1 MTAKTMQ
8 REMVATLV
16 SIDDA
21 TGVLGEVNSLD
32 DTAEIR
38 RRVKAAEE
46 TLAELE
52 RRLGE
57 ETSVEVS
64 QAAKILAVSPPTV
77 RAWAKRGILE
87 PLPGRSPMAVSFE
100 SVRRTRRLL
109 AELRAQGGDRE
120 FVQRLLDAALDQ
132 RELSRAGAARGLE
145 QWRSGRAVKAAT
157 AD

>member
-1 MTAKTMQ
+1 MTVKTMQ
-8 REMVATLV
+8 RKMVATLV
-16 SIDDA
+16 GIDDA
-21 TGVLGEVNSLD
+21 AEALNQASELKD
-32 DTAEIR
+32 AREIR
-38 RRVKAAEE
+38 RRVKAAEQ

-52 RRLGE
+52 RELGE

-77 RAWAKRGILE
+77 RAWAKRGILDL
-87 PLPGRSPMAVSFE
+87 LPGRSPMALSFE
-100 SVRRTRRLL
+100 SVRCTRRLL

-132 RELSRAGAARGLE
+132 RELSRPAAARGLE
-145 QWRSGRAVKAAT
+145 QWRSGQAVKAA

>member
-8 REMVATLV
+8 RRMVATLV
-16 SIDDA
+16 GIDDA
-21 TGVLGEVNSLD
+21 AEVLSEAGELKD
-32 DTAEIR
+32 ATEMR
-38 RRVKAAEE
+38 RRVKAAEQ

-52 RRLGE
+52 RELGE

-87 PLPGRSPMAVSFE
+87 RLPGRSPIAVSFE
-100 SVRRTRRLL
+100 SVRHTRRLL

-120 FVQRLLDAALDQ
+120 YVQRLLDAALDQ
-132 RELSRAGAARGLE
+132 RDLSRPDVARGLE
-145 QWRSGRAVKAAT
+145 QWRSGEAAKVT
-157 AD
+157 VE

>member
-8 REMVATLV
+8 RKMVATLV

-21 TGVLGEVNSLD
+21 TGVLGEVSSLK
-32 DTAEIR
+32 DTTEIR

-77 RAWAKRGILE
+77 RAWAKRGILDL
-87 PLPGRSPMAVSFE
+87 LPGRSPMALSFE
-100 SVRRTRRLL
+100 SVRHTRRLL
-109 AELRAQGGDRE
+109 GELRAQGGERE

-132 RELSRAGAARGLE
+132 RELARPAAARGLE
-145 QWRSGRAVKAAT
+145 QWRSARAVKAT

>member
-8 REMVATLV
+8 RKMVATLV

-21 TGVLGEVNSLD
+21 TGVLGEVSSLE
-32 DTAEIR
+32 DTTEIR
-38 RRVKAAEE
+38 QRVKAAEE

-52 RRLGE
+52 RQLGQ

-77 RAWAKRGILE
+77 RAWAKRGVLE
-87 PLPGRSPMAVSFE
+87 VLPGRSPMALSFE

-109 AELRAQGGDRE
+109 TELRAQGGDRE

-132 RELSRAGAARGLE
+132 RELSRPAAARGLE
-145 QWRSGRAVKAAT
+145 QWRSGRAAKVAT

>member
-21 TGVLGEVNSLD
+21 TGVLGEVNSLED
-32 DTAEIR
+32 PTEIR

-57 ETSVEVS
+57 KASVEVS

-87 PLPGRSPMAVSFE
+87 PLPGRSPIALSFE

-109 AELRAQGGDRE
+109 AELRAQGSDRE

-132 RELSRAGAARGLE
+132 RELSRPAAARGLE

>member
-8 REMVATLV
+8 RKMVATLV

-21 TGVLGEVNSLD
+21 TGVLGEVSSLED
-32 DTAEIR
+32 ATEIR
-38 RRVKAAEE
+38 QRVKAAEE

-87 PLPGRSPMAVSFE
+87 FLPGHSPMAVSFE

-109 AELRAQGGDRE
+109 VDLRAQGGDRE

-132 RELSRAGAARGLE
+132 RELSRPAAARGLE
-145 QWRSGRAVKAAT
+145 QWRSGQAVKVAT